1 MGGAVNLLHGWGLR
15 FFMQPPL
22 HHHHHHH
29 HEPVVIKIP
38 KPHHS
43 PVRDWIKA
51 TRLLCS
57 QCNHLPCIHAG
68 DRASFTFFW
77 WLLRTVVF
85 FLFSF
90 FCSLWII
97 DLVLLFQSQVRERKS
112 SWRIVTFIVIF
123 IITTTSTTTLLYAF
137 SLFTVLP
144 CLIMFKQHCTGLWQ
158 RREPSCVSLTS
169 WMAANEWHHPLERH
183 RRKKNKKRGG

>member
-1 MGGAVNLLHGWGLR
+1 MYPRRGPSLVHLFLVTFTHRGIYI
-15 FFMQPPL
+15 FF
-22 HHHHHHH
+22 
-29 HEPVVIKIP
+29 
-38 KPHHS
+38 
-43 PVRDWIKA
+43 
-51 TRLLCS
+51 
-57 QCNHLPCIHAG
+57 
-68 DRASFTFFW
+68 F
-77 WLLRTVVF
+77 
-85 FLFSF
+85 F

-183 RRKKNKKRGG
+183 RRKKKTKARRIACVLAWIVFPMSFNLHADVLRN